1 MKYEI
6 IMYVLDYII
15 GQCILDIVYSGMDDM
30 IRYVTTHKD
39 PFENMVY

>member
-15 GQCILDIVYSGMDDM
+15 GQCILDIVNREFDDM
-30 IRYVTTHKD
+30 IKYAATHKD
-39 PFENMVY
+39 LFENMVY

>member
-15 GQCILDIVYSGMDDM
+15 GQCILDIVYGEMDDM
-30 IRYVTTHKD
+30 IRYAGTRKD
-39 PFENMVY
+39 LFENMVY